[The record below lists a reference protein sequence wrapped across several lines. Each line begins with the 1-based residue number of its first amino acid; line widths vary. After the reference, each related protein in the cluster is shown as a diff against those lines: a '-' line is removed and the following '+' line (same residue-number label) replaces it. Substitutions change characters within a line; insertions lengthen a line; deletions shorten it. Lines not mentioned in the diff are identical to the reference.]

1 MGVDLFKGQ
10 FDYCMDLEE
19 SVLSTVTNSKSC
31 LDLGGT
37 WYHPPENF
45 DNTVSGF

>member
-1 MGVDLFKGQ
+1 MKVV
-10 FDYCMDLEE
+10 
-19 SVLSTVTNSKSC
+19 SSKDC

-45 DNTVSGF
+45 DNTVNGF